1 MKWCASMSTPESIE
15 LDALQAYLAG
25 IEGQLPAGAQVEV
38 SIGKSRLAGLSTDY
52 AKGLITAQ
60 LASPFGFLVI
70 TSGWEAFPQA
80 RPEDGWCILPLAD
93 AAGEGVEAATP
104 VLDDGEPCPASGE
117 SLRQLA
123 WDFWSMLDLNEAV
136 VPQLDVAR

>member
-1 MKWCASMSTPESIE
+1 MSTPEPIE

-38 SIGKSRLAGLSTDY
+38 SIGKSRLEGRSTDF

-60 LASPFGFLVI
+60 LASPFGLLAI

-93 AAGEGVEAATP
+93 ATGEGIEVHAPVVDCGEA
-104 VLDDGEPCPASGE
+104 CPASGE
-117 SLRQLA
+117 ILRQMA
-123 WDFWSMLDLNEAV
+123 WDFWSVLDLDEAV
-136 VPQLDVAR
+136 LAQLHVSS